1 VDFKAMPFDTPL
13 PLIGVPACVKEID
26 HLPFHAAGDKYV
38 RAVAEGAGGMPLVI
52 PALGELVDIG
62 GLVAGLDGLLV
73 TGSLSNVAAH
83 LYGGPADR
91 PESPQDPARDAT
103 TLPLIRAAL
112 EAGLPMFCICRGLQ
126 ELNVALGGTLH
137 QQVHTRS
144 GALDHRAPRV
154 SDLDEKYGP
163 VHGVE
168 LVPDGV
174 FARILGTTRIEVNS
188 LHWQA
193 IERLAEGLVAEGR
206 APDGVVEAVS
216 VRGAKGFAIGVQWH
230 PEYKVMEN
238 PHSVKLFRAFGAAA
252 REHAKRRGAPAAAG
266 NAAAGRGRAA

>member
-1 VDFKAMPFDTPL
+1 MPLDSAS

-38 RAVAEGAGGMPLVI
+38 RAVAEGARGMPLVI
-52 PALGELVDIG
+52 PALGGLIDIEA
-62 GLVAGLDGLLV
+62 LVAQLDGLLV

-83 LYGGPADR
+83 HYGGPADR
-91 PESPQDPARDAT
+91 PESPQDPDRDAT

-112 EAGLPMFCICRGLQ
+112 DAGLPLFCICRGLQ

-137 QQVHTRS
+137 QQIHAIA
-144 GALDHRAPRV
+144 GNIDHRAPDV
-154 SDLDEKYGP
+154 ADLDVKYGP
-163 VHGVE
+163 NHPVE
-168 LVPDGV
+168 LTPEGA
-174 FARILGTTRIEVNS
+174 FARLLGTTRIEVNS

-193 IERLAEGLVAEGR
+193 IDRLAEGLVAEGR

-216 VRGAKGFAIGVQWH
+216 VRDAKGFALGVQWH

-238 PHSVKLFRAFGAAA
+238 PVSRALFQAFGAAA
-252 REHAKRRGAPAAAG
+252 RERGRARNRGRPGAD
-266 NAAAGRGRAA
+266 RGRAA

>member
-1 VDFKAMPFDTPL
+1 MPLDSTS

-26 HLPFHAAGDKYV
+26 HLPFHTAGDKYV

-52 PALGELVDIG
+52 PALGELIDIEA
-62 GLVAGLDGLLV
+62 LVARLDGLLV

-83 LYGGPADR
+83 HYGGPADR

-112 EAGLPMFCICRGLQ
+112 DAGLPLFCICRGLQ

-137 QQVHTRS
+137 QQVHTKP
-144 GALDHRAPRV
+144 GNLDHRAPQV
-154 SDLDEKYGP
+154 ADLDVKYGP
-163 VHGVE
+163 NHG
-168 LVPDGV
+168 LTLIPDGV
-174 FARILGTTRIEVNS
+174 FARLLGTTEITVNS

-193 IERLAEGLVAEGR
+193 IERLADRLTAEGR
-206 APDGVVEAVS
+206 APDGVIEAVS
-216 VRGAKGFAIGVQWH
+216 IKGAKAFAIGVQWH

-238 PHSVKLFRAFGAAA
+238 PVSVALFRAFGAAA
-252 REHAKRRGAPAAAG
+252 RDRGRARAAG
-266 NAAAGRGRAA
+266 VIGKDRGRAA

>member
-1 VDFKAMPFDTPL
+1 
-13 PLIGVPACVKEID
+13 
-26 HLPFHAAGDKYV
+26 
-38 RAVAEGAGGMPLVI
+38 
-52 PALGELVDIG
+52 VDIP

-83 LYGGPADR
+83 LYGGPPDR

-103 TLPLIRAAL
+103 ALPLIRAAL

-137 QQVHTRS
+137 QQVHTKE
-144 GALDHRAPRV
+144 GAIDHRAPKAD
-154 SDLDEKYGP
+154 DLDEKYGP
-163 VHGVE
+163 VHA
-168 LVPDGV
+168 LDLIPDGV
-174 FARILGTTRIEVNS
+174 FARILGTSRIAVNS

-193 IERLAEGLVAEGR
+193 IERLADGLVAEGR

-216 VRGAKGFAIGVQWH
+216 VRGAKAFAIGVQWH

-238 PHSVKLFRAFGAAA
+238 PDSVKLFRAFGAAA
-252 REHAKRRGAPAAAG
+252 RERAAAKRSGPARDAARPD
-266 NAAAGRGRAA
+266 RGRAA

>member
-1 VDFKAMPFDTPL
+1 MPLDTPL

-52 PALGELVDIG
+52 PALGGLVDIP
-62 GLVAGLDGLLV
+62 GLVERLDGLLV

-103 TLPLIRAAL
+103 TLPLIRTAL

-137 QQVHTRS
+137 QQVHTKS
-144 GALDHRAPRV
+144 GALDHRAPQLD
-154 SDLDEKYGP
+154 DLDQKYGP
-163 VHGVE
+163 VHG
-168 LVPDGV
+168 LDLIPDGV
-174 FARILGTTRIEVNS
+174 FARILGTGRIAVNS

-193 IERLAEGLVAEGR
+193 IERLADGLVAEGR

-216 VRGAKGFAIGVQWH
+216 VKDAKGFAIGVQWH

-238 PHSVKLFRAFGAAA
+238 PDSLKLFRAFGAAA
-252 REHAKRRGAPAAAG
+252 RERAGRRTAAG
-266 NAAAGRGRAA
+266 PGKGAVAGRGRAA

>member
-1 VDFKAMPFDTPL
+1 MAFDSPL

-26 HLPFHAAGDKYV
+26 HMPFHAAGDKYV

-52 PALGELVDIG
+52 PALGDLVDIPA
-62 GLVAGLDGLLV
+62 LIAGLDGLLM

-83 LYGGPADR
+83 LYGGPPDR

-137 QQVHTRS
+137 QQVHMRA
-144 GALDHRAPRV
+144 GALDHRAPKV
-154 SDLDEKYGP
+154 DDLDEKYGP
-163 VHGVE
+163 VHGIE
-168 LVPDGV
+168 LIPDGV
-174 FARILGTTRIEVNS
+174 FARILGGNRIAVNS

-193 IERLAEGLVAEGR
+193 IERLADGLVAEGR

-216 VRGAKGFAIGVQWH
+216 VRGSKGFAIGVQWH

-238 PHSVKLFRAFGAAA
+238 PDSVKLFRAFGAAA
-252 REHAKRRGAPAAAG
+252 RERAAERRAREIRGG
-266 NAAAGRGRAA
+266 DGRGRGQAA

>member
-1 VDFKAMPFDTPL
+1 MPLDSAS

-52 PALGELVDIG
+52 PALGELVDIA
-62 GLVAGLDGLLV
+62 GLVARLDGLLV

-83 LYGGPADR
+83 HYGGPPDR

-112 EAGLPMFCICRGLQ
+112 DAGLPLFCICRGLQ

-137 QQVHTRS
+137 QQIHMKP
-144 GALDHRAPRV
+144 GNLDHRAPQV
-154 SDLDEKYGP
+154 ADLDVKYGP
-163 VHGVE
+163 NHRLDLDPEGE
-168 LVPDGV
+168 
-174 FARILGTTRIEVNS
+174 FARLLGTTDIEVNS

-193 IERLAEGLVAEGR
+193 IERLADGLVAEGR

-216 VRGAKGFAIGVQWH
+216 VRGAKAFALGVQWH

-238 PHSVKLFRAFGAAA
+238 PVSLALFRAFGTAAA
-252 REHAKRRGAPAAAG
+252 ERQLGRPQAAG
-266 NAAAGRGRAA
+266 SAGKGHGRAA